1 MQDVVHLLLKGS
13 HVRICVAIL
22 GDQLLRDHP
31 ALLQAQ
37 QLTAMHNISVLMVE
51 SDMRLRSRPYHRHKL
66 VLIRSALRHY
76 AAELREAGWQ
86 VTQVCAPSWRAA
98 LTQHCRETNP
108 HRILTMAA
116 SEYAPRQAQAQ
127 WQHWLGVPV
136 TVLEN
141 TQFLSATYNPIAHV
155 PTHKVTVMEPFYRAM
170 RRHFGLLMHAD
181 GRPYGDRWNYDSENR
196 KALPARQPLPAP
208 LTTSP
213 DTLTQ
218 AVMAD
223 VATMPQAIGDAQS
236 FAWGVTHADAAA
248 VLARFIA
255 ERLPWFGDYEDAM
268 AADHD
273 TLFHS
278 TLSPY
283 LNIGLLTPRQV
294 LDAAVAAYD
303 AGMAPLAAVEG
314 FVRQIL
320 GWREYMYVQY
330 WRHMP
335 ALQQANGWHATRPLP
350 EWFWH
355 GQSGMRCL
363 DTVIARVWR
372 HGYTHHIERLM
383 LLCNY
388 ALLAGIDPVAVNH
401 WFLAVY
407 IDAYD
412 WVMWPNVSG
421 MGLHADGGKIATK
434 PYIASATYINKMG
447 NFCAGCRYNPRQR
460 VGADACP
467 FNLLYWNFLL
477 THESVLRANPRMGP
491 AVLGLRH
498 LADAERTTIRQQAT
512 MWLDQ

>member
-1 MQDVVHLLLKGS
+1 MRLCVV
-13 HVRICVAIL
+13 IL
-22 GDQLLRDHP
+22 GDQLLQVHP
-31 ALLQAQ
+31 ALAYAQ
-37 QLTAMHNISVLMVE
+37 QLTTPQHIDILLVE
-51 SDMRLRSRPYHRHKL
+51 SDARMRLRAYHRHKL
-66 VLIRSALRHY
+66 VLIRSAMRHY
-76 AAELREAGWQ
+76 AEGLRAAGWR
-86 VTQVCAPSWRAA
+86 VTLRGAPSWRAA
-98 LTQHCRETNP
+98 LTQHCHETNP
-108 HRILTMAA
+108 DRIITMAA

-127 WQHWLGVPV
+127 WQHWLSVPV
-136 TVLEN
+136 TVCEN
-141 TQFLSATYNPIAHV
+141 TQFLSATYNPIAQV
-155 PTHKVTVMEPFYRAM
+155 PIHKATVMEPFYRAM
-170 RRHFGLLMHAD
+170 RRHFAVLMHAD
-181 GRPYGDRWNYDSENR
+181 GTPYGERWNFDSENR
-196 KALPARQPLPAP
+196 KPLPARQPRPTPLSIAP
-208 LTTSP
+208 DMVTR
-213 DTLTQ
+213 Q
-218 AVMAD
+218 VMAD
-223 VATMPQAIGDAQS
+223 VAAMPLVQGDAMT
-236 FAWGVTHADAAA
+236 FAWGVTHADAEQ

-268 AADHD
+268 ATDHD

-294 LDAAVAAYD
+294 IDAAVVAYH
-303 AGMAPLAAVEG
+303 AGLAPLAAVEG
-314 FVRQIL
+314 FVRQII

-335 ALQQANGWHATRPLP
+335 ALQQANGWQATRPLP
-350 EWFWH
+350 TWFWH

-383 LLCNY
+383 ILCNY

-401 WFLAVY
+401 WFLAAY

-447 NFCAGCRYNPRQR
+447 DFCAGCRYNPRQR

-477 THESVLRANPRMGP
+477 THETVLRANPRMGP

-498 LADAERTTIRQQAT
+498 LADAERTTIRLEAT
-512 MWLDQ
+512 IWLAQSQ